1 MLPLQSQLLW
11 VTLTY
16 MVESVDCIPF
26 PTLLKKSL
34 RVIGPR
40 LVVKSHC
47 NKNSHSEEWE
57 THSYH
62 QFTAAMAKQREILL
76 HSGGGFLH

>member
-57 THSYH
+57 THGYH
-62 QFTAAMAKQREILL
+62 QFTAAMARSEERRVGKEC
-76 HSGGGFLH
+76 SG